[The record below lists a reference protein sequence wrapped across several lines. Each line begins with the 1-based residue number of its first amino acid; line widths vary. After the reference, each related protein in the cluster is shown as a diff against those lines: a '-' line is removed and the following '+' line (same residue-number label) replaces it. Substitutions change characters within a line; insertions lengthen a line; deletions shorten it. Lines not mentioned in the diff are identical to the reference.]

1 MTEIAETTGRTGDPG
16 RTGAA
21 GRTGG
26 QSQESGPSVT
36 DQAKEKVQETAQGVQ
51 QKAQEV
57 KGQAGD
63 RVRQEV
69 EKHSVQTGSQ
79 LLFTADAMRRTGKQL
94 QQEGKDGPAKVT
106 DAVAERAERLG
117 SYMTAANTDQILRDV
132 EDFARRQPWLVAIGG
147 TTLGFL
153 ASRFMKASSTR
164 RYEEGGDLHY
174 TQRHASPG
182 MPGASSLPAP
192 SGYDSAASSRGT
204 GSDLPTRSTPP
215 TGMAPTGAGSGGST
229 PTPTPAPAQTG
240 KGGSHKSGES
250 RGN

>member
-1 MTEIAETTGRTGDPG
+1 MTETTAGSGAGTGQPE
-16 RTGAA
+16 
-21 GRTGG
+21 
-26 QSQESGPSVT
+26 QSTTE
-36 DQAKEKVQETAQGVQ
+36 QAKEKVQETAQQVQ
-51 QKAQEV
+51 DKAQEM

-63 RVRQEV
+63 RVRQELDTR
-69 EKHSVQTGSQ
+69 STQAGSQ
-79 LLFTADAMRRTGKQL
+79 LQFTADAMRRTGKQL
-94 QQEGKDGPAKVT
+94 RDEEKEGPAKVI
-106 DAVAERAERLG
+106 DMVAERAERLG
-117 SYMTAANTDQILRDV
+117 NYMTGAKADQIVRDI

-147 TTLGFL
+147 TTIGFL

-215 TGMAPTGAGSGGST
+215 TGTAPTGAGSGGTT

-240 KGGSHKSGES
+240 KGGSGKSGES